1 MKLKYYLRGL
11 GIGIFITTLILSIA
25 YKNRK
30 PISDDEV
37 KQRAM
42 ALGMV
47 ETDEN
52 SFLSITQEE
61 KTTTEKVTEE
71 STTEKVTEESTTEKV
86 TEKTTTEKPTEKV
99 TESTTESQTKP
110 PEDEAV
116 KYTLQISKGMYSEI
130 VADELYEAGII
141 SNTGDFNAVL
151 ENGGYSERIGTG
163 KFELSSDM
171 SYEEIAKI
179 ICRIK

>member
-52 SFLSITQEE
+52 SFLSITKEE
-61 KTTTEKVTEE
+61 KT
-71 STTEKVTEESTTEKV
+71 TTEKVTEESTTEKV